1 MHLLLLSPMEAKIQG
16 QARRLGVLN
25 SPPLRKTH
33 PVVVL
38 QTFRTNQFLLDTSY
52 SRLLPQAFSDFL
64 AQLCSLCDDLTCDDC
79 CDMSLGNSDH
89 PSGRHYIRS
98 PRVVVTDCARPF
110 GPLVTPKATLSSL
123 VGCHA
128 LQAAF
133 KHTPFVRAPK
143 LVYLQSPHVPCLIDL
158 PSSSSVSTVVLSAQ
172 SRTRVTDSATTGA
185 YRFLRIATRSL
196 QRLVN
201 RMPSFGGAHSDAVS
215 RD

>member
-1 MHLLLLSPMEAKIQG
+1 M
-16 QARRLGVLN
+16 
-25 SPPLRKTH
+25 
-33 PVVVL
+33 
-38 QTFRTNQFLLDTSY
+38 
-52 SRLLPQAFSDFL
+52 DFL
-64 AQLCSLCDDLTCDDC
+64 AQLCSLNATISLVMTAATC
-79 CDMSLGNSDH
+79 
-89 PSGRHYIRS
+89 PSVTRTIHQVSPCIRS

-215 RD
+215 KD